1 LGTILARTQ
10 DGVMIVNLWETMEGR
25 LAMAQEPEV
34 QHTVT
39 EARLPPPDIEAS
51 EVVKYE
57 FRPEV
62 LED

>member
-1 LGTILARTQ
+1 
-10 DGVMIVNLWETMEGR
+10 MIVNLWETMEGR

-34 QHTVT
+34 QHAVT